1 MAERLA
7 STPAAWFGQALL
19 YALFALIIGVF
30 SQWPPYR
37 HLDPGQALIKV
48 SFNHQGK
55 PVSACRPATEQE
67 LAKLPPNMRAPLICP
82 RERSPITVEMDLDG
96 AAALRHVAM
105 PSGLSRDGASAFYQR
120 LPVAA
125 GTHRLA
131 IRIKH
136 DAQSPGFD
144 FERQATVTLRAAQVL
159 VVDFDPGKGGITL
172 Q

>member
-37 HLDPGQALIKV
+37 HLEPGQALIKV

-55 PVSACRPATEQE
+55 PVSACRLATAQE
-67 LAKLPPNMRAPLICP
+67 LGKLPPNMRAPLVCP

-96 AAALRHVAM
+96 AAALRHLAPRHSICACRSRRAPIAWRSASSMTRKVPASTSNARP
-105 PSGLSRDGASAFYQR
+105 PSTCGPRRSW
-120 LPVAA
+120 
-125 GTHRLA
+125 
-131 IRIKH
+131 
-136 DAQSPGFD
+136 
-144 FERQATVTLRAAQVL
+144 
-159 VVDFDPGKGGITL
+159 
-172 Q
+172 